1 MKSLFVL
8 GILVALSVGGQCFT
22 IQSEWDRLLPPL
34 EKEPTPSSLET
45 RTYLTRVDHFRPQD
59 TRVARFVTNNFLTLI
74 KMTQKCVFY

>member
-22 IQSEWDRLLPPL
+22 LPGELDRLLPPL
-34 EKEPTPSSLET
+34 EVEPSPSSHEI

-59 TRVARFVTNNFLTLI
+59 TRVARFVNNLFNLI
-74 KMTQKCVFY
+74 